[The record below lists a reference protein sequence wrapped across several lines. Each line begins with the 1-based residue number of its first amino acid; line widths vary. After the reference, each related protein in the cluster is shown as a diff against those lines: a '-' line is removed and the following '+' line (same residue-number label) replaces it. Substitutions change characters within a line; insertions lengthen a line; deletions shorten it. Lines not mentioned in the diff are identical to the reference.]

1 MRLETN
7 CFWNFCYYGIFR
19 LFFFFFSNLENRESL
34 NFSRNNRTNY
44 NAYITFFVFTF
55 AFSLKSRMAV
65 INISDGR
72 ACTQKISFMNQLSIL
87 IDARPVKLLMNVMFP
102 FSIPRCEIMR
112 RQTLR
117 IEIFLFLFFSQN
129 SSRLLREI
137 VSRIYF

>member
-1 MRLETN
+1 MEECTDAFENVSSFQSCVLFLSKRVYSSYIVFFCLRMRLGTN

-72 ACTQKISFMNQLSIL
+72 ACT
-87 IDARPVKLLMNVMFP
+87 
-102 FSIPRCEIMR
+102 
-112 RQTLR
+112 
-117 IEIFLFLFFSQN
+117 
-129 SSRLLREI
+129 
-137 VSRIYF
+137 